1 MILTAIVATFATTIF
16 WFCGVGGHV
25 DDAVAKRQI
34 PQGDTTLAQLRYLIE
49 ENKSMRQNLLSR
61 VERINED
68 ARRISASIVPCTCI
82 TWANRSLS
90 SNQSVAFTAWMNTSS
105 YTFSASV
112 RAAPFPI
119 VITNIGFGY
128 NAANSSFTAPVS
140 GLYEFSLAIYMELK
154 HYVGLQVVHN
164 GKPILRTRTGNYY
177 TFHMAS
183 NSAIV
188 KATVGDRFWV
198 EHSGES
204 DSSVVY
210 GQEVT
215 TFSGYLIKEL

>member
-1 MILTAIVATFATTIF
+1 MNLTGIVATFAMTII
-16 WFCGVGGHV
+16 WLCGVGGHV
-25 DDAVAKRQI
+25 EDAVAKRQM

-68 ARRISASIVPCTCI
+68 ARRISVSIVPCTCN
-82 TWANRSLS
+82 TWANKPASFNR
-90 SNQSVAFTAWMNTSS
+90 SVAFTAWMNASS
-105 YTFSASV
+105 YAFSSSV
-112 RAAPFPI
+112 RRAQFPV
-119 VITNIGFGY
+119 VITNVGFGY
-128 NAANSSFTAPVS
+128 NAANSTFTAPVS

-154 HYVGLQVVHN
+154 KYVGLQVVQN

-188 KATVGDRFWV
+188 NATVGDRFWV

>member
-1 MILTAIVATFATTIF
+1 MILWGIVATFSTTIV
-16 WFCGVGGHV
+16 WLGGIGGHM
-25 DDAVAKRQI
+25 DDAVAKRQM

-61 VERINED
+61 VERMNED
-68 ARRISASIVPCTCI
+68 ARRISASIVPCICT
-82 TWANRSLS
+82 TR
-90 SNQSVAFTAWMNTSS
+90 VNTSS
-105 YTFSASV
+105 SFNHADLS
-112 RAAPFPI
+112 I
-119 VITNIGFGY
+119 VITNVGFGY
-128 NAANSSFTAPVS
+128 NAANSTFTAPVS
-140 GLYEFSLAIYMELK
+140 GL
-154 HYVGLQVVHN
+154 
-164 GKPILRTRTGNYY
+164 TGNYY

-188 KATVGDRFWV
+188 NATVGDRFWV

-204 DSSVVY
+204 DSSAVY

>member
-1 MILTAIVATFATTIF
+1 MILLWIVATFVTTVF
-16 WFCGVGGHV
+16 CLCGVGGHV
-25 DDAVAKRQI
+25 YDAIAKRQM

-49 ENKSMRQNLLSR
+49 ENKSMRQNMLSR

-68 ARRISASIVPCTCI
+68 ARRISASIVPCPCQTNYNEP
-82 TWANRSLS
+82 AGF
-90 SNQSVAFTAWMNTSS
+90 NQSVAFTAWMNASS
-105 YTFSASV
+105 YSFSASV
-112 RAAPFPI
+112 RAAQFPI

-188 KATVGDRFWV
+188 NATVGDRFWV
-198 EHSGES
+198 EHSVES
-204 DSSVVY
+204 DSSAVY

-215 TFSGYLIKEL
+215 TFSGYLIKEF